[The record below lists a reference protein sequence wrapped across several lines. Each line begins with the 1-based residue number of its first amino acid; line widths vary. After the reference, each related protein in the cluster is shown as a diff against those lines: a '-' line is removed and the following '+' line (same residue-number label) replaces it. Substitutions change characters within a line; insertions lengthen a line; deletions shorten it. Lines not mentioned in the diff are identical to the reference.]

1 MVATP
6 INSLHQ
12 CKYLKFTNDLNP
24 DDGLLYRVMRVGE
37 KNYRVQG
44 SFIDAYR
51 VQVFHDDSVSTKCEN
66 DVFHVRDIERY
77 YVEYM
82 KRVKEQFPV
91 SLQSR
96 I

>member
-1 MVATP
+1 ML
-6 INSLHQ
+6 S
-12 CKYLKFTNDLNP
+12 
-24 DDGLLYRVMRVGE
+24 DDRL
-37 KNYRVQG
+37 
-44 SFIDAYR
+44 
-51 VQVFHDDSVSTKCEN
+51 STKDEN

-96 I
+96 YRSQVSTNRLQNRLQNRKQDRF